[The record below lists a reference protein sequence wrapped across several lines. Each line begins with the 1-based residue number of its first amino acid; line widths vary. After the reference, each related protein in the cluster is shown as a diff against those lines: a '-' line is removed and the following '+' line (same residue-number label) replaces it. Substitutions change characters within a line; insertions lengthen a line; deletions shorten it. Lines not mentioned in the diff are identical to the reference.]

1 MLSLPLTIR
10 LPLALLCQALIAN
23 ELIAIGPLSLSEA
36 SLSGA
41 APR

>member
-1 MLSLPLTIR
+1 MPSVPLTIR
-10 LPLALLCQALIAN
+10 LLLASLCQALIAN
-23 ELIAIGPLSLSEA
+23 ELIAIDPLSLSEA